1 MEESAMAVRALAK
14 APGQSASEG
23 LLRIMAEPRQ
33 REGPVT
39 NLPSAESIS
48 QVRAEFTSSWE
59 AALRGDGFPP
69 RIHPFLTRAA
79 EADRP
84 DLERELTEIDQEF
97 CKRFPPASIWMGG
110 TVDQK
115 ADTPGPEGLAT
126 IDSVRQ
132 QGDMPSCDPAATLE
146 RATQGSSASE
156 PPDALGL
163 PNAAFSLKE
172 GGVAA
177 EVPASTR
184 KRTGQVLVPGYEIVG
199 ELGRGGMGVVYK
211 ARQIGL
217 NRWVALKMVLAGAHA
232 SQHQL
237 DRFLTEAK
245 AVADL
250 QHPNIV
256 QIYDI
261 DEHEGLPYFSLEFV
275 GGGSLDTKVHRKA
288 QPPHEAAHMVETLA
302 QAMQY
307 AHEHGVIHR
316 DLKPANILLTVDGM
330 PKITDVA
337 SSCAMTWNVPMLRPE
352 VAASGTIGV
361 WHRART
367 STSSRLA
374 ERFPSCR

>member
-1 MEESAMAVRALAK
+1 
-14 APGQSASEG
+14 
-23 LLRIMAEPRQ
+23 MAEPRQ
-33 REGPVT
+33 REGPVRKS
-39 NLPSAESIS
+39 PSAESIS
-48 QVRAEFTSSWE
+48 QVRGEFTSSRV
-59 AALRGDGFPP
+59 AGLKGVGNPP

-115 ADTPGPEGLAT
+115 ADTPSPECLAT

-132 QGDMPSCDPAATLE
+132 QESGLPSCDPAATLE
-146 RATQGSSASE
+146 RGTPDSSASQ
-156 PPDALGL
+156 PPKALGL

-172 GGVAA
+172 EGVAA

-184 KRTGQVLVPGYEIVG
+184 KRAGVLVPGYEIVG

-275 GGGSLDTKVHRKA
+275 GGGSLDAKVHRKP
-288 QPPHEAAHMVETLA
+288 QPPREA
-302 QAMQY
+302 
-307 AHEHGVIHR
+307 
-316 DLKPANILLTVDGM
+316 
-330 PKITDVA
+330 
-337 SSCAMTWNVPMLRPE
+337 
-352 VAASGTIGV
+352 
-361 WHRART
+361 
-367 STSSRLA
+367 
-374 ERFPSCR
+374 